1 MAYLLEDIAN
11 YIIDNKLANELAK
24 DIFTEYMPD
33 NPSNVIVLSEYTGSG
48 SALGMENTSNRSVQV
63 RVRNQLSGEA
73 RKLSWSIYKLLD
85 NPENREIKLKD
96 RWTLMYPRQTPT
108 KLSVDD
114 KGRSSWVFNIGVTTN
129 YD

>member
-11 YIIDNKLANELAK
+11 HIIANKLSDELAK

-33 NPSNVIVLSEYTGSG
+33 NPSNLVTLSEYTGSG
-48 SALGMENTSNRSVQV
+48 SALGMENTSNRSVQI

-85 NPENREIKLKD
+85 NPENREIRLKD
-96 RWTLMYPRQTPT
+96 RWTLMYPRQTPI

-114 KGRSSWVFNIGVTTN
+114 KGRSSWIFNIGVTTN